1 MTKHYSQNKSGAV
14 VDTNLDGVIVDTDG
28 DVVEVRDFK
37 NISVF
42 MIGTVSAAVTA
53 TAVLNVEGSHDGSFG
68 GEEVTLDTTTFVSGA
83 SASTDIFSTSAHIPF
98 MRVSATLSAA
108 DITAVITAG
117 N

>member
-1 MTKHYSQNKSGAV
+1 MTEHYSQNKSGAV
-14 VDTNLDGVIVDTDG
+14 VDTNLDGVIVNTDG
-28 DVVEVRDFK
+28 DAVETRDFR

-42 MIGTVSAAVTA
+42 MTGTVSAAATA
-53 TAVLNVEGSHDGSFG
+53 TAAVVVEGSHDGSFA

-83 SASTDIFSTSAHIPF
+83 SGDTDIFSTSAHIPF